1 MVPVDVLISSLL
13 SFVGCDPTRG
23 KKVGEKYDTFQY
35 HLQEVDPSVDF
46 DVV

>member
-1 MVPVDVLISSLL
+1 MVPVDVLISLL

-23 KKVGEKYDTFQY
+23 KKVREKYDTFQY
-35 HLQEVDPSVDF
+35 HLQKVDRSVDF